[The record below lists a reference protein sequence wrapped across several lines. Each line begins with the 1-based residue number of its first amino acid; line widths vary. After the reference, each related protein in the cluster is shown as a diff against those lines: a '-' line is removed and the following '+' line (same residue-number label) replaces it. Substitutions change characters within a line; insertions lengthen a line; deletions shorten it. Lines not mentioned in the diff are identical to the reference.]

1 MHGGYADTWERTHVI
16 KFNTALFARSLEDFF
31 IITSKETFTFEG
43 TFIRTCVKYMG
54 SRTNPA
60 SRANHFL
67 FALTAKST
75 NQIPT
80 AT

>member
-43 TFIRTCVKYMG
+43 TFIRT
-54 SRTNPA
+54 
-60 SRANHFL
+60 
-67 FALTAKST
+67 
-75 NQIPT
+75 
-80 AT
+80 